1 MLPSAAEG
9 APIVRLLLVEDD
21 ARVGGHVAKGLR
33 DAGHLVEHVDD
44 GREGLYR
51 VAGERYDVVILDR
64 MLPNVDGL
72 KILQTMRAAGDTT
85 PVLILSALGEVD
97 ERVKGLTSGA
107 DDYLAKPF
115 AASELLARIEALG
128 RRGPLQAEQTRL
140 TLGDLEIDL
149 LGREIRRGG
158 RRIDLTDREFRILE
172 HLVRNAGRVVTR
184 SMLLESVWDYQ
195 FDPQTNIVDQHV
207 SRLRQKID
215 RDFDVPLIHTVRGV
229 GYVARAA

>member
-1 MLPSAAEG
+1 M
-9 APIVRLLLVEDD
+9 RLLLVEDD
-21 ARVGGHVAKGLR
+21 ARVGDHVAKALR
-33 DAGHLVEHVDD
+33 EVGHLVEHVAD

-51 VAGERYDVVILDR
+51 AAGEAYDVVILDR

-72 KILQTMRAAGDTT
+72 RILQTMRAAGDTT

-97 ERVKGLTSGA
+97 ERVKGLNAGG
-107 DDYLAKPF
+107 DDYLSKPF
-115 AASELLARIEALG
+115 ALSELLARVEALG
-128 RRGPLQAEQTRL
+128 RRGPVQAETTRL
-140 TLGDLEIDL
+140 TIGDLEIDL
-149 LGREIRRGG
+149 LGREVRRGG
-158 RRIDLTDREFRILE
+158 RRIDLTSREFRILE

-215 RDFDVPLIHTVRGV
+215 RGFDVSLIHTVRGV
-229 GYVARAA
+229 GYVARAS